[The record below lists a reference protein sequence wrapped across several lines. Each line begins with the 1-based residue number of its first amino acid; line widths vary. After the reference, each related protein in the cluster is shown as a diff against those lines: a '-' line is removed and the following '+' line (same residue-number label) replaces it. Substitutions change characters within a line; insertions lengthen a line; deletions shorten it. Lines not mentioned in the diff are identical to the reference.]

1 MEIMFAN
8 LCNQITDTNR
18 ERETLELD
26 LMSARSLVQS
36 LQDTVS
42 SSKITCEELLTQID
56 ELQTKKDSSELNEWQ
71 SQVKNLETTLENA
84 KSESEKKAK
93 DLSRELELA
102 RVSSEKK
109 TEISRYIVPAATATG
124 ALAAAGVMYIIK
136 SVSRR

>member
-1 MEIMFAN
+1 MGIMFAD
-8 LCNQITDTNR
+8 LCNQITATNR

-26 LMSARSLVQS
+26 LTSARSLVQS

-42 SSKITCEELLTQID
+42 SSKISCEELLTQIE
-56 ELQTKKDSSELNEWQ
+56 ELQIRKDSSELNEWQ

-84 KSESEKKAK
+84 KSESERKAK

-109 TEISRYIVPAATATG
+109 TEIARYIVPAATATG

>member
-1 MEIMFAN
+1 MEIMFAD
-8 LCNQITDTNR
+8 LCNQITATNR
-18 ERETLELD
+18 ERGTLELD

>member
-1 MEIMFAN
+1 MEIMFAD
-8 LCNQITDTNR
+8 LCNQITATNR

-56 ELQTKKDSSELNEWQ
+56 ELQTKKNSSELNEWQ

>member
-1 MEIMFAN
+1 MGIMFAD
-8 LCNQITDTNR
+8 LCNQITATNR

-26 LMSARSLVQS
+26 LTSARSLVQS

-42 SSKITCEELLTQID
+42 SSKISCEELLTQIE
-56 ELQTKKDSSELNEWQ
+56 ELQIRKDSSELNEWQ

-109 TEISRYIVPAATATG
+109 TEIARYIVPAATATG

>member
-1 MEIMFAN
+1 MKIMFAD
-8 LCNQITDTNR
+8 LCNQITATNR

-26 LMSARSLVQS
+26 LMSARSFVQS

-56 ELQTKKDSSELNEWQ
+56 ELQTKKNSSELNEWQ

>member
-1 MEIMFAN
+1 MEIMFAD
-8 LCNQITDTNR
+8 LCNQITATNR